1 MKTFLKMMAVAAILI
16 PLMTGCSDN
25 KSGNGNDS
33 DTEQAAS
40 ADETVEV
47 TEANFDVE
55 GLNALTDKKEL
66 DSDDID
72 FIIDQTEILVRKVK
86 GMDRKEYNAF
96 IKKLDK
102 RESEALIILAFGL
115 EAAGKSDKMSGRQKA
130 RLEKLNEQL
139 PVK

>member
-1 MKTFLKMMAVAAILI
+1 MAVVAILI
-16 PLMTGCSDN
+16 PLMTGCSDK
-25 KSGNGNDS
+25 KSGSDNAA

-72 FIIDQTEILVRKVK
+72 FIIDQTEILVSKTK

-102 RESEALIILAFGL
+102 KESDALFILAIGL

-130 RLEKLNEQL
+130 RLEKLVEQL
-139 PVK
+139 PMK

>member
-1 MKTFLKMMAVAAILI
+1 MKTFLKMMAVAAILV
-16 PLMTGCSDN
+16 PLMTGCSDK
-25 KSGNGNDS
+25 KSGSDNAA

-40 ADETVEV
+40 ADETMEV

-72 FIIDQTEILVRKVK
+72 FIIDQTEILVSKTK

-96 IKKLDK
+96 IKELDK
-102 RESEALIILAFGL
+102 KESDALFILAFGL

-130 RLEKLNEQL
+130 RLEKLVEQL
-139 PVK
+139 PMK

>member
-1 MKTFLKMMAVAAILI
+1 MMAAVAILI
-16 PLMTGCSDN
+16 PLMTGCSDK
-25 KSGNGNDS
+25 KSSNDGS
-33 DTEQAAS
+33 TSTEQTSS
-40 ADETVEV
+40 AVETVEV
-47 TEANFDVE
+47 TEANLDVE

-72 FIIDQTEILVRKVK
+72 FIIDQAEILVRKVK

-102 RESEALIILAFGL
+102 RESEALFILAFGL

-130 RLEKLNEQL
+130 RLEKLIEQL

>member
-1 MKTFLKMMAVAAILI
+1 MKTFLKMMAAVAILI
-16 PLMTGCSDN
+16 PLMTGCSDK
-25 KSGNGNDS
+25 KSSNDGS
-33 DTEQAAS
+33 TSTEQTSS
-40 ADETVEV
+40 AVETVEV
-47 TEANFDVE
+47 TEANLDVE

-72 FIIDQTEILVRKVK
+72 FIIDQAEILVRKVK

-102 RESEALIILAFGL
+102 RESEALFILAFGL

-130 RLEKLNEQL
+130 RLEKLIEQL

>member
-1 MKTFLKMMAVAAILI
+1 MAVAAILI
-16 PLMTGCSDN
+16 PLMTGCSDK
-25 KSGNGNDS
+25 KSGSDNAT

-40 ADETVEV
+40 ADETGEV

-72 FIIDQTEILVRKVK
+72 FIIDQTEILVSKTK

-102 RESEALIILAFGL
+102 KESDALFILAIGL

-130 RLEKLNEQL
+130 RLEKLVEQL
-139 PVK
+139 PMK

>member
-1 MKTFLKMMAVAAILI
+1 MAAVAILI
-16 PLMTGCSDN
+16 PLMTGCSDK
-25 KSGNGNDS
+25 KSSNDGS
-33 DTEQAAS
+33 TSTEQTSS
-40 ADETVEV
+40 AVETVEV
-47 TEANFDVE
+47 TEANLDVE

-72 FIIDQTEILVRKVK
+72 FIIDQAEILVRKVK

-102 RESEALIILAFGL
+102 RESEALFILAFGL

-130 RLEKLNEQL
+130 RLEKLIEQL

>member
-1 MKTFLKMMAVAAILI
+1 MAVAAILV
-16 PLMTGCSDN
+16 PLMTGCSDK
-25 KSGNGNDS
+25 KSGSDNAA

-40 ADETVEV
+40 ADETMEV

-72 FIIDQTEILVRKVK
+72 FIIDQTEILVSKTK

-102 RESEALIILAFGL
+102 KESDALFILAFGL

-130 RLEKLNEQL
+130 RLEKLVEQL
-139 PVK
+139 PMK